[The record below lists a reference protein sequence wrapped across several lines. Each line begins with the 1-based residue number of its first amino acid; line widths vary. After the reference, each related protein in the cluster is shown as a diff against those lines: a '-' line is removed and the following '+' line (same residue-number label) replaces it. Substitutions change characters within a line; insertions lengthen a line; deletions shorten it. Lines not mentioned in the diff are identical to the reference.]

1 MPQIIQKARKLLQDL
16 KIRHKLLGIY
26 LLVTVLPI
34 LLVGAYMNNATR
46 DVVLSNAIYEAESN
60 VDKLEMRLDTIL
72 NRVTS
77 ISDLIYLDDDMRKL
91 LQQEYPTNLQVYNAY
106 NAYPI
111 FDPYLKYY
119 DEIDNIQFHMNKQMI
134 TNSYFIHAD
143 KDTMKENWYQKA
155 VENKGKISWVFKKEE
170 YTGDSFLTLTRAIY
184 DIDSILLGV
193 LSIYV
198 SPDKLKEIS
207 KGELQ
212 DVFITL
218 DEQVIVYHQDQNKI
232 GDYPAFLES
241 EEEREQSNYV
251 IDKRYEDK
259 DVKINV
265 HTFRPVRAL
274 SNEIQVA
281 SIVPVEEIMQAPDHI
296 FFRGFVVIVAALSVS
311 ILSIILFI
319 RKFNVRINTLKHAM
333 FRVAKGKFN
342 IKKEIPG
349 KDEIGEVYDEL
360 YQTSQSIQQLI
371 DEVYVHKIKEE
382 RWRRKQKETDFK
394 MLSSQINPHFLYN
407 TLEMIRM
414 KAVLNKDK
422 EVAEIIKKLSKMMRS
437 ALERTDQPV
446 PLKKEIDLVTTYLEI
461 QQMRFGENF
470 SYHFELKCDMT
481 KYQLFP
487 LLIQPIVENAI
498 IHGLEP
504 KEGPGCVKIY
514 VEEKEEHLLVSVEDN
529 GVGMSRERLSE
540 VYHRLNEET
549 YQPDGEKIGVRNVH
563 QRIQL
568 YYGTDYGIE
577 ITSKPNEGTKV
588 TFRLPMIKKKAVF

>member
-77 ISDLIYLDDDMRKL
+77 ISDLIFLNDDLQNL
-91 LQQEYPTNLQVYNAY
+91 LHQEYPTNLQVYNAY

-119 DEIDNIQFHMNKQMI
+119 DEIENIQFHMNKQMI

-143 KDTMKENWYQKA
+143 KNTMKENWYQNA
-155 VENKGKISWVFKKEE
+155 VENKGRITWVFKKEE

-184 DIDSILLGV
+184 DKDNILLGV

-207 KGELQ
+207 IGELQ

-218 DEQVIVYHQDQNKI
+218 DEEVIVYHQDQNKI

-241 EEEREQSNYV
+241 EEKREQSNYV
-251 IDKRYEDK
+251 IDKRYQDK

-319 RKFNVRINTLKHAM
+319 KKFNVRINTLKHAM

-470 SYHFELKCDMT
+470 SYQFELKCDMT

-529 GVGMSRERLSE
+529 GVGMSGERLSQ

-577 ITSKPNEGTKV
+577 ITSKLNEGTKV
-588 TFRLPMIKKKAVF
+588 IFRLPMIKKKAVL

>member
-1 MPQIIQKARKLLQDL
+1 MRQIIQKARKLLQDL

-26 LLVTVLPI
+26 LLATVLPI
-34 LLVGAYMNNATR
+34 LLVGAYMNYATR
-46 DVVLSNAIYEAESN
+46 DVVLSNAVYEAESN

-77 ISDLIYLDDDMRKL
+77 ISDLIYLSEDMQHL
-91 LQQEYPTNLQVYNAY
+91 LHQEYLTNLQVYNAY
-106 NAYPI
+106 NEYPI
-111 FDPYLKYY
+111 FDEYLKYY
-119 DEIDNIQFHMNKQMI
+119 DEIENIQFHMSKQMI
-134 TNSYFIHAD
+134 TNSHFIHAD
-143 KDTMKENWYQKA
+143 KNTMQEKWYQQA
-155 VENKGKISWVFKKEE
+155 VENKGKIYWVFKEEE

-184 DIDSILLGV
+184 DQDNIFLGV

-207 KGELQ
+207 IGELQ

-218 DEQVIVYHQDQNKI
+218 DEEVIVYHQDQRKI

-241 EEEREQSNYV
+241 NEKSEHSNYV
-251 IDKRYEDK
+251 IDKHYEEK

-265 HTFRPVRAL
+265 HTFQPERAL
-274 SNEIQVA
+274 SNDIQVA
-281 SIVPVEEIMQAPDHI
+281 SIVPVEEIMQAPNHI
-296 FFRGFVVIVAALSVS
+296 FFRGFMVILAALSVS
-311 ILSIILFI
+311 IFSIIIFI
-319 RKFNVRINTLKHAM
+319 KTFNVRINTLKKAM

-360 YQTSQSIQQLI
+360 YQTSQSIQKLI

-414 KAVLNKDK
+414 KALLNKDK
-422 EVAEIIKKLSKMMRS
+422 EVAEIIQKLSKMMRS
-437 ALERTDQPV
+437 ALERTDLPV

-461 QQMRFGENF
+461 QTMRFGEKF
-470 SYHFELKCDMT
+470 SYQFELNCDIK

-504 KEGPGCVKIY
+504 KEGPGWVEIH
-514 VEEKEEHLLVSVEDN
+514 VEEREQHLQVTVEDN
-529 GVGMSRERLSE
+529 GVGMSRERLIQ
-540 VYHRLNEET
+540 VYQRLNEET
-549 YQPDGEKIGVRNVH
+549 DQPDGERIGVRNVH

-568 YYGTDYGIE
+568 YYGMDYGIE
-577 ITSKPNEGTKV
+577 ITSKQNEGTKV
-588 TFRLPMIKKKAVF
+588 VFSLPVIKKKF